1 MRESRVVVTGL
12 GMIGPLGT
20 TVSEC
25 VAGWQA
31 GRCAET
37 ACLPD
42 LAGTCLAHE
51 RVGRLPS
58 FDAAARL
65 GGRRMLKFMSEA
77 AVLGC
82 LAAREALTAAR
93 ACDRFAPEAIG
104 LYAATGLAAASV
116 NDVRPMI
123 EQSIDETGR
132 FSSKLMGERGL
143 AATNPLLSFRILANM
158 PPCLV
163 SVLEGIKGPN
173 LIFTPWEGQ
182 AAAALV
188 EGWRA
193 VADGDVP
200 CAVVGAADTAAAP
213 STFAYLRQSGC
224 LKAGEYPASG
234 AAYLVLEHA
243 DTACRDGV
251 PVLAAIRGLRIEPAD
266 CVADPLAAR
275 MGRLFA
281 AAPAMLLGLAC
292 MCGLRTVAISGVD
305 GQALKAELEP
315 AA

>member
-1 MRESRVVVTGL
+1 MHESRVVVTGIGL
-12 GMIGPLGT
+12 IGPLGAT
-20 TVSEC
+20 AAEC
-25 VAGWQA
+25 AEGWRA

-37 ACLPD
+37 VRLPD

-51 RVGRLPS
+51 WVGRLPP

-93 ACDRFAPEAIG
+93 ARERFAPEEIG
-104 LYAATGLAAASV
+104 LYAATGLAAAGV

-123 EQSIDETGR
+123 EQSIDEAGH
-132 FSSKLMGERGL
+132 FSCKLMGERGL

-158 PPCLV
+158 PACLV

-182 AAAALV
+182 AGAALV
-188 EGWRA
+188 EGWQA
-193 VADGDVP
+193 VADGEVA
-200 CAVVGAADTAAAP
+200 CALVGAADTAAAP
-213 STFAYLRQSGC
+213 STFAYLRQSGR
-224 LKAGEYPASG
+224 LNADEYPSSG
-234 AAYLVLEHA
+234 AAYLLLERA
-243 DTACRDGV
+243 ATARRDQV
-251 PVLAAIRGLRIEPAD
+251 PALAAIRDLRIEPAD
-266 CVADPLAAR
+266 RVVDPLASR

-281 AAPAMLLGLAC
+281 AAPPTLLGLAC
-292 MCGLRTVAISGVD
+292 LCAWPAFSIAGVD
-305 GQALKAELEP
+305 VQALMAELEP
-315 AA
+315 AV

>member
-1 MRESRVVVTGL
+1 MHDSRVVVTGI
-12 GMIGPLGT
+12 GMIGPLGST
-20 TVSEC
+20 AAEC
-25 VAGWQA
+25 VAGWKA
-31 GRCAET
+31 GRSAAT
-37 ACLPD
+37 MCLSD
-42 LAGTCLAHE
+42 LAGTCLARE
-51 RVGRLPS
+51 QVARLPP

-82 LAAREALTAAR
+82 LAAREALTEAR
-93 ACDRFAPEAIG
+93 ARARFAPEAIG

-123 EQSIDETGR
+123 EQSIDGAGR
-132 FSSKLMGERGL
+132 FSSRLMGERGL

-182 AAAALV
+182 ASAAMV
-188 EGWRA
+188 EGWQA
-193 VADGDVP
+193 VADGEVA
-200 CAVVGAADTAAAP
+200 CAVVGAADTASAP

-224 LKAGEYPASG
+224 LQAGEYPASG
-234 AAYLVLEHA
+234 AAYLVLERA
-243 DTACRDGV
+243 ATAARAGV
-251 PVLAAIRGLRIEPAD
+251 PVLAVIRNMRIVAAEG
-266 CVADPLAAR
+266 VADPLASR

-281 AAPAMLLGLAC
+281 GAPATLLGLAC
-292 MCGLRTVAISGVD
+292 RCGMPAVAVSGAD
-305 GQALKAELEP
+305 GQTLRAELEP